1 MDMMINCHWVQRLDR
16 NKSPDKTQFSL
27 RKSLRNVFLSQNT
40 TGITCSNA
48 PWGLSTL
55 VSEHMVCL
63 ALLVPVH
70 ASLLPSSCSQPGNSC
85 KSTEKMNN
93 KKCNL
98 NLCLRYGRLCRLWDY
113 CAILFYSAFRLQLEV
128 ALGRSNFH
136 AKMQMEHEYYSSD
149 GILLTGRLAMD
160 FTFWQRNSA

>member
-1 MDMMINCHWVQRLDR
+1 
-16 NKSPDKTQFSL
+16 
-27 RKSLRNVFLSQNT
+27 
-40 TGITCSNA
+40 
-48 PWGLSTL
+48 
-55 VSEHMVCL
+55 MVCL

-70 ASLLPSSCSQPGNSC
+70 EMDSPSLLTSWAVGASTACRRASLLPSSCSQPGNSC

-113 CAILFYSAFRLQLEV
+113 CAVLFYSAFRLQLEV

-136 AKMQMEHEYYSSD
+136 AKMRMEHEYYSSVFLAISH
-149 GILLTGRLAMD
+149 GLPIIYMSFSKLLG
-160 FTFWQRNSA
+160 